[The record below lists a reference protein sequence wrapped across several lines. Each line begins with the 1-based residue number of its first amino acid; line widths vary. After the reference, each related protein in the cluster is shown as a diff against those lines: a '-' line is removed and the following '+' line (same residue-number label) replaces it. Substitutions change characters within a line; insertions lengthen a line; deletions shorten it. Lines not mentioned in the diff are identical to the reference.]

1 MRRRQLLRLLLRSRR
16 TARSSKALTNPLD
29 LTACLT
35 MLRRKKFAKLKI
47 KFELSMREHEALLRE
62 EQRIQDLSK
71 RIQEQNE

>member
-1 MRRRQLLRLLLRSRR
+1 
-16 TARSSKALTNPLD
+16 
-29 LTACLT
+29 